1 MVATSY
7 DINRRRVYS
16 RLRRRQSYKG
26 CEHTMRRRDESPIN
40 IARLDYQEAGDVIR
54 FQKLCVEKFGQ
65 QFQQDKNYRH
75 QAVDLLL
82 AAVENIGK

>member
-1 MVATSY
+1 MNPLHPS
-7 DINRRRVYS
+7 
-16 RLRRRQSYKG
+16 Q
-26 CEHTMRRRDESPIN
+26 RRDGSPIN
-40 IARLDYQEAGDVIR
+40 IARLDYQEADYVIR

-65 QFQQDKNYRH
+65 QFQQDENFRH